1 MAKLTFYG
9 PTVTNDDNMNHFKKL
24 PKACILLRK
33 TIISMHPLLDQ
44 HPFLVILIEHTYSL

>member
-9 PTVTNDDNMNHFKKL
+9 PTGTNDDNTNHFKKIKPGL
-24 PKACILLRK
+24 YIVEE

-44 HPFLVILIEHTYSL
+44 HSFLVILIDHTYSL